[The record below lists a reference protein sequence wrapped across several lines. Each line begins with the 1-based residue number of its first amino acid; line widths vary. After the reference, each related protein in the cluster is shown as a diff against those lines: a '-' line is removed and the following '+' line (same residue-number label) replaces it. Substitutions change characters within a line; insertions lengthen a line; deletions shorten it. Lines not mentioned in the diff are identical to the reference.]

1 MANVSTKAAGEPPPP
16 RRPRWPGAA
25 LALVLLLALGIAL
38 AVAAIWRARAP
49 VAGPQA
55 PAAALP
61 ADYAPFFDALAAR
74 FPAESQQIR
83 ENFTPADPISAPDA
97 YLAAALKHL
106 RQTRGVVAAQ
116 ADAAAMTGVFEAQA
130 AMIAALRGVDA
141 KLCVDFVY
149 GGATDAFMAFVAT
162 RRPLFAALARASL
175 DAVLDGAAKRHA
187 RDAPGDEDFA
197 MLESSLRAKGMGD
210 AEIAA
215 LLDGKTPDPPLP
227 DERMCEAAQA
237 YVAAALALP
246 EPARSRVLSLAIELM
261 ARS

>member
-25 LALVLLLALGIAL
+25 LALALLVALAL
-38 AVAAIWRARAP
+38 AAIWRARAP
-49 VAGPQA
+49 VAGPPPPA

-74 FPAESQQIR
+74 FPAEAQQIR
-83 ENFTPADPISAPDA
+83 ENFAPADPATAPDA

-130 AMIAALRGVDA
+130 AMIAALRGVDSR
-141 KLCVDFVY
+141 LCVDFVY

-187 RDAPGDEDFA
+187 REAPGDEDFA

-246 EPARSRVLSLAIELM
+246 EPARSRVLALAIELM